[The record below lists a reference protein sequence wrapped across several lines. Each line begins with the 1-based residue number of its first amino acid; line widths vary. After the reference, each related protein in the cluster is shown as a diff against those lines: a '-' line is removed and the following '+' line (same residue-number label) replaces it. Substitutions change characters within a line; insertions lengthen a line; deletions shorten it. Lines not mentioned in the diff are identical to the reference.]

1 MPISNAFK
9 FANNILT
16 NGGYDAADLVGAAGG
31 GVSWQSV
38 QTTGFTAVANQA
50 YPCNTTSTGFTVTLP
65 ASPSVGDQIV
75 IVDYAATFA
84 TNNITL
90 GANSNK
96 INGVVLNKLITT
108 NREAVTLTYVDSTQG
123 WVASSG
129 VNEGSVALTAVPYSV
144 DFFSNSWRWK
154 WWI

>member
-1 MPISNAFK
+1 MAISNAFK

-38 QTTGFTAVANQA
+38 QTTGFTAVAGRG

-84 TNNITL
+84 TNNLTVNPNGL
-90 GANSNK
+90 K
-96 INGVVLNKLITT
+96 IQTQTG
-108 NREAVTLTYVDSTQG
+108 NRIFNTSRLALTFTYLDSTQG
-123 WVASSG
+123 WILSSG
-129 VNEGSVALTAVPYSV
+129 YLE
-144 DFFSNSWRWK
+144 
-154 WWI
+154 